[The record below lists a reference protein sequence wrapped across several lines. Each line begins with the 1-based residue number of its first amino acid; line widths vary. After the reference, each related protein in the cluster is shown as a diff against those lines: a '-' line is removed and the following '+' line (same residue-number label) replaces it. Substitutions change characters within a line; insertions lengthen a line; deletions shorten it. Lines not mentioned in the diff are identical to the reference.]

1 MGDGVVTKAE
11 FHNTLRILLGID
23 GDEFV
28 TAVYGRQ
35 ASDDVAHHR
44 GGHVWLDWVKFRDN
58 PWAWFIQASDARRD
72 DAFGASF
79 DFREAGRLRA

>member
-35 ASDDVAHHR
+35 ASDDDILGAPSR
-44 GGHVWLDWVKFRDN
+44 RPRL
-58 PWAWFIQASDARRD
+58 ARLGQIPRQSV
-72 DAFGASF
+72 GLVYP
-79 DFREAGRLRA
+79 GVG